1 MAFETITSHF
11 DGENDEFNKEL
22 RQIGENENKK
32 AQNTGEM
39 FSYGGRMKDSR
50 KKISDIISNHPD
62 LMLGK

>member
-11 DGENDEFNKEL
+11 DGENDEFNKE
-22 RQIGENENKK
+22 QIGENENKK

-39 FSYGGRMKDSR
+39 FSCDSR
-50 KKISDIISNHPD
+50 KKISDIISNHSD

>member
-39 FSYGGRMKDSR
+39 FSYDSR
-50 KKISDIISNHPD
+50 KKISGIIYNHPD

>member
-39 FSYGGRMKDSR
+39 FSCDSR
-50 KKISDIISNHPD
+50 KKLVI
-62 LMLGK
+62 

>member
-11 DGENDEFNKEL
+11 DGENDEFNKE
-22 RQIGENENKK
+22 QIGENENKK

-39 FSYGGRMKDSR
+39 FSCDSR

-62 LMLGK
+62 LMLCK

>member
-39 FSYGGRMKDSR
+39 FSCDSR
-50 KKISDIISNHPD
+50 KKISDIISNHSD